1 MIPQGQYESL
11 HKLVFGQRARAVY
24 AVMDGAMIEG
34 LPGRLAEIAPD
45 AACLFEGALDPM
57 LSAVWPDPE
66 HEKSADGHVHYR
78 GRNWIMRSVEAFGRV
93 LDSWEQF
100 YKKAIEWALEPWLWK
115 PPSRACPAWS

>member
-57 LSAVWPDPE
+57 LSA
-66 HEKSADGHVHYR
+66 A
-78 GRNWIMRSVEAFGRV
+78 A
-93 LDSWEQF
+93 
-100 YKKAIEWALEPWLWK
+100 PWLVK
-115 PPSRACPAWS
+115 LDPDSTATQMALRDGAALCKLEGEP